1 MSVEFKSSSPA
12 ATEGLAAELS
22 LWARP
27 GQCILLSGELG
38 SGKSTFARA
47 FIRALAIGQQEFDI
61 PSPTFSLLQAY
72 DNTRVPLV
80 HADLYRLRSAPEIE
94 ELGLD
99 DLVAGN
105 VLLVE
110 WPENL
115 ERKICIDCLEI
126 SFSGAGQSRLLKLQA
141 HGGWV
146 TCLKRNALI
155 NDFVKRSAFRNGVRT
170 FFEGDAS
177 SRRYES
183 LTADSKIML
192 LMDMPNRPDGPIVK
206 NNRTY
211 SAIAHLAEG
220 MGAVVAINDHLFGLG
235 YSTAEIH
242 DLDLENGLAL
252 MEYLGGNVFGKMAV
266 RGDDMGAPMRAAIE
280 VLADMAARDW
290 PRSVPLRGGATYH
303 LSEYDFDALTIEID
317 LLLSWYWPHVKK
329 GNPSAAAAEDFA
341 DAWRGPLARVDVEG
355 PVWTLRD
362 FHSPNLLWMPER
374 SGLRRVG
381 LIDTQ
386 DCVLGHPAYDVVS
399 LLQDARVDVEFEFA
413 DALFDHYCDLR
424 TAAGPFDAKGFAQA
438 FAILGAQRATKILG
452 IFARLS
458 KRDGKHAYLKHMP
471 RVSRY
476 LARNLQHPDL
486 AQLKMW
492 YQRHFPA
499 LWDKAGEWA

>member
-1 MSVEFKSSSPA
+1 MNVEFKSSSPA

-22 LWARP
+22 LWARA
-27 GQCILLSGELG
+27 GQCILLSGQLG
-38 SGKSTFARA
+38 SGKSTFART

-72 DNTRVPLV
+72 DNTRVPVV

-99 DLVAGN
+99 DLVARN
-105 VLLVE
+105 VLMVE

-126 SFSGAGQSRLLKLQA
+126 SFSGTGQNRLLKLQA
-141 HGGWV
+141 QGSWV
-146 TCLKRNALI
+146 TCLERNALI
-155 NDFVKRSAFRNGVRT
+155 NDFIKTSSFRNGARS

-177 SRRYES
+177 ARRYES
-183 LTADSKIML
+183 LTLDSKSML
-192 LMDMPNRPDGPIVK
+192 LMDMPHRPDGPIVK

-220 MGAVVAINDHLFGLG
+220 MGAVAAINDYLFGLG

-242 DLDLENGLAL
+242 DLDLGNGLAL
-252 MEYLGGNVFGKMAV
+252 IESLGGNVFGKMNAE
-266 RGDDMGAPMRAAIE
+266 GQDMREPMRAAIE
-280 VLADMAARDW
+280 VLADMAGRVW
-290 PRSVPLRGGATYH
+290 PRSAPLRGGATYH
-303 LSEYDFDALTIEID
+303 LPEYDFDALAIEID
-317 LLLSWYWPHVKK
+317 LLLSWYWPSVKNNTP
-329 GNPSAAAAEDFA
+329 NPEVAADFLA
-341 DAWRGPLARVDVEG
+341 LWREPLAQVGTEN

-381 LIDTQ
+381 IIDTQ
-386 DCVLGHPAYDVVS
+386 DCLMGHPAYDVVS
-399 LLQDARVDVEFEFA
+399 LLQDARVDVGCEFA
-413 DALFDHYCDLR
+413 DELFGYYCDLR
-424 TAAGPFDAKGFAQA
+424 SATAGFDTEDFRRA
-438 FAILGAQRATKILG
+438 FAIFGAQRATKILG

-458 KRDGKHAYLKHMP
+458 KRDGKHIYLKHLP

-476 LARNLQHPDL
+476 LLRNLEHPDL
-486 AQLKMW
+486 ARLKMW
-492 YQRHFPA
+492 YKRHFPA
-499 LWDKAGEWA
+499 LWDKADE